1 MLPSWHPARIIST
14 GGYVGYIPG
23 PAGTWGSLVALVPAW
38 FIRMAGGGIG
48 LAIAAVAMT
57 VIGIWASGLYASARD
72 MKDPGSVVVDEFA
85 GQWFTLIL
93 VPNDLTLFAIGFVV
107 FRVLDIMKPWPA
119 NWADRNLPGGYG
131 IVVDDVIAGLMG
143 LVFMGALVEL
153 W

>member
-1 MLPSWHPARIIST
+1 MLPTWHPARIIST

-38 FIRMAGGGIG
+38 FIRSAGGEIG
-48 LAIAAVAMT
+48 LAIAAVLMT

-85 GQWFTLIL
+85 GQWFTLVL
-93 VPNDLTLFAIGFVV
+93 VPNDLALFAIGFVI
-107 FRVLDIMKPWPA
+107 FRILDIMKPWPA
-119 NWADRNLPGGYG
+119 SWADRNLPGGFG